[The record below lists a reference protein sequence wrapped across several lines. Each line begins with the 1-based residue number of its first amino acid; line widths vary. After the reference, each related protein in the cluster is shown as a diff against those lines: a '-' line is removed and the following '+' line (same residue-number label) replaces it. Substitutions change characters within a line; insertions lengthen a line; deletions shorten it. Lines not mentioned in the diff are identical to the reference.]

1 MAGRLERWED
11 LCIVA
16 LIGVVLVMVL
26 GEEVLGWFMQK
37 PIGGIITL
45 GLMGTLG
52 YVYFVTL
59 PSDLERK

>member
-1 MAGRLERWED
+1 MAGKLERWED
-11 LCIVA
+11 RCIVA
-16 LIGVVLVMVL
+16 LIGIVLAVVL

-59 PSDLERK
+59 PSDFERE